1 MAKRWTSARNSR
13 SDPPLGHGDTLT
25 AAATL
30 VEPSRSLIIHKES
43 WQQAVWAFYHS
54 QGEYRYAIDWAAS
67 ANSRV
72 RLRAA
77 RMDPGADE
85 PEILDDGPV
94 AEIVSGIGGGPG
106 GQAELMSQFTTLLQV
121 PGDSYGLVAGV
132 GNLSTWDVYAA
143 SVVRKSGNGLQVQ
156 VGPSEW
162 KTADP
167 ALLPVRIY
175 NPDPEY
181 PWLATSPSQSM
192 VGILT
197 EIDLYNRHIIATLT
211 SRLASNGLLI
221 LPQEMSFAGKDTS
234 AQAPNALI
242 PQLIEVAAQ
251 AIKNPGSAAAAIPV
265 PLEVPAQFA
274 DVIRHITF
282 ASEISDK
289 ILDARDKA
297 LTRLARSMNVPAEIL
312 TGFGAVSHWGAWQIE
327 DSAIKI
333 HLSPIIETICG
344 GLTTGYL
351 EPALKAAKI
360 VPENSRSRYVVWYD
374 LSELQVKPDIAER
387 AVQLH
392 DRVAISDEALRE
404 AAGFDEGAKPT
415 PDQVQQQILTR
426 LAYNGQEITGAM
438 TALDGTPASSSPSV
452 TPTDESANPP
462 GADGDDDA
470 GSRMVPD
477 TLADVPDMSE
487 LPA

>member
-1 MAKRWTSARNSR
+1 MAKRWT
-13 SDPPLGHGDTLT
+13 LGGRGNAGVNDTLT
-25 AAATL
+25 AAANL
-30 VEPSRSLIIHKES
+30 VDQTSRKLYIQRDA
-43 WQQAVWAFYHS
+43 WQQEAWAYYHS
-54 QGEYRYAIDWAAS
+54 QGEYRYAIDWASS

-85 PEILDDGPV
+85 PQVIDEGPV
-94 AEIVSGIGGGPG
+94 ADIVNGIGGGPG
-106 GQAELMSQFTTLLQV
+106 GQAELMSRFTTLLQV
-121 PGDSYGLVAGV
+121 PGDSYGFATGT
-132 GNLSTWDVYAA
+132 GDLSTWEIYAA
-143 SVVRKSGNGLQVQ
+143 SIVKKSGSTLQVQ

-162 KTADP
+162 APMADR
-167 ALLPVRIY
+167 LPVRVF
-175 NPDPEY
+175 NADAEK
-181 PWLATSPSQSM
+181 PWLATSPSQS
-192 VGILT
+192 VLGTLA

-221 LPQEMSFAGKDTS
+221 LPQEMSFAGQATT

-242 PQLIEVAAQ
+242 PQLIEVASQ
-251 AIKNPGSAAAAIPV
+251 AIKNPGSAAAAIPI

-274 DVIRHITF
+274 DVIRHMTF

-289 ILDARDKA
+289 ILDARDRA

-333 HLSPIIETICG
+333 HLSPIIETICD
-344 GLTTGYL
+344 GLTVGYL
-351 EPALKAAKI
+351 EPALAAARI
-360 VPENSRSRYVVWYD
+360 VPEDARSKYVVWYD

-392 DRVAISDEALRE
+392 DRVAITDEALRE

-415 PDQVQQQILTR
+415 AAQAQQQILTR
-426 LAYNGQEITGAM
+426 LAYNGQMISDAM
-438 TALDGTPASSSPSV
+438 TALTGTPASASPTTAPTGESV
-452 TPTDESANPP
+452 TPPDA
-462 GADGDDDA
+462 DDDA
-470 GSRMVPD
+470 DAGFERMIPD
-477 TLADVPDMSE
+477 TLAD
-487 LPA
+487 LPETTGSPS